1 MEPQKQKYAQIA
13 DRKNLLSETPSFK
26 EVERFVDPTQNQLNH
41 LNPTRKALANVVN
54 HYQSPKKSSIQLDHT
69 KTLKQEN
76 IVINPFKISDTKSIS
91 KKKENRR
98 YLDTSEEDFDLG
110 SRNSSLI
117 SDHPDINEAK
127 LSDCKSLYT
136 SDAQPCFPE
145 PSFSTD
151 LGTPLT
157 SQTLGVR
164 PYLSGSA
171 LKSHKASSDQDI
183 IGVCKIAK
191 TRNRSFKSK
200 NTVILFLISQGSIQ
214 NKSVHI
220 LKKGTQITH
229 QNTLQ
234 TYLKYSKK
242 KLKKP
247 KIKKLKPEFSKKLS
261 KRDTSREKMLKDKI
275 PRDITPRD
283 ITPRNITPRNKLSR
297 NKLSRNRTPRYK
309 TPKTKTPKT
318 KTPRTKTL
326 KSNTSKE
333 KTSKEKILK
342 IKLKE
347 RKLQNKTLSLK
358 STRKTPREIIKLRP
372 KNSAKNS
379 TKKYKI
385 LDQKLFKPR
394 GSTPQ
399 SLHHTKLSKTLK
411 SQNPSQTSR
420 SASKPQSQPIAP
432 KLLKSALM
440 IPKRCLKPAFKI
452 PKARPKTTQ
461 KEYRPSIR
469 TKSEEGNDRER
480 VETEPSVDKNS
491 IMGHSVDVARSKHQI
506 HAPNAS
512 KSAYQSYITYNPQ
525 KYSKISS
532 HSVKNKQAERKRLK
546 IYRMRA
552 KDLVKYPQEIKVHKM
567 PKTLNSIN
575 PNSAHPRTSRTEEP
589 SQASKC
595 ATFESPVRKPSPLVP
610 VMTPNFPHKNG
621 QT

>member
-127 LSDCKSLYT
+127 LSDYKSLYT

-164 PYLSGSA
+164 PYPSGSA
-171 LKSHKASSDQDI
+171 LKSHKARSDQDT

-191 TRNRSFKSK
+191 TRNRSLKSK
-200 NTVILFLISQGSIQ
+200 NTVIPFFNLTGIHSK
-214 NKSVHI
+214 KSVHI

-261 KRDTSREKMLKDKI
+261 KRETPREKTLKDKI
-275 PRDITPRD
+275 
-283 ITPRNITPRNKLSR
+283 PRNITPRNKLSR
-297 NKLSRNRTPRYK
+297 NKTPRYK
-309 TPKTKTPKT
+309 TPKTKTPRTKTPRTKTPRT

-333 KTSKEKILK
+333 KTSKDKFLK

-372 KNSAKNS
+372 KNSAKNY

-440 IPKRCLKPAFKI
+440 IPKRCLKSAFKI

-480 VETEPSVDKNS
+480 VETESSVDKNS
-491 IMGHSVDVARSKHQI
+491 IMGHSVDIARSKHQI

-595 ATFESPVRKPSPLVP
+595 ATFESPVRKPSSLVP